1 MKRSSAHTLHAT
13 EAKSGHPAL
22 TISRE
27 ELLTGG
33 TDVAFR
39 GLLHNFFAF
48 AARMETVRSK
58 FGNFIGLSSAQY
70 MILISIARI
79 EDPENRGI
87 NQIADHL
94 HLSGAFVTLEVN
106 KLVKAKY
113 VSKQPHLTDRRR
125 VILNV
130 TRQGRSQLEELARF
144 QQPVN
149 DALFSSLS
157 TEQFTQLCTIMRQLV
172 DSSDQALHLANYLD
186 ESMRKNLAS

>member
-1 MKRSSAHTLHAT
+1 MKRLNAQAGNVT
-13 EAKSGHPAL
+13 EVESGLPAL

-48 AARMETVRSK
+48 AARMEAVRSK
-58 FGNFIGLSSAQY
+58 FGSFIGLSSTQY
-70 MILISIARI
+70 MILISIARTA
-79 EDPENRGI
+79 DPEDRGI

-113 VSKQPHLTDRRR
+113 VSKQPHPTDGRRI
-125 VILNV
+125 ILSV
-130 TRQGRSQLEELARF
+130 TEQGRFHLEQLARF

-149 DALFSSLS
+149 DVIFGTLTA
-157 TEQFTQLCTIMRQLV
+157 EQFSELCTIMRQLV

-186 ESMRKNLAS
+186 ESMRKSVAS